1 MGAYQTIMVGT
12 DGSDSS
18 LRAVEK
24 AAGLARDA
32 TAKLVIVCAYSA
44 ASEREVAAAGD
55 VLGDEAY
62 QVVGSAPAEDTLR
75 TAADRAATVGAVDV
89 VTSAVSGDPVKTL
102 VRSVSDHRA
111 DLLVVG
117 NRGLNTLAGRLLG
130 SVPSDVSRHAGCD
143 VLIVHT
149 VR

>member
-1 MGAYQTIMVGT
+1 MGAYQTVLVGT
-12 DGSDSS
+12 DGSQSS
-18 LRAVEK
+18 YRAVGR
-24 AAGLARDA
+24 AAGIARDSA
-32 TAKLVIVCAYSA
+32 ARLVIVCAYTPA
-44 ASEREVAAAGD
+44 TKREVAAAED

-62 QVVGSAPAEDTLR
+62 HVVGSAPAEETLR
-75 TAADRAATVGAVDV
+75 TAAERAAANGA
-89 VTSAVSGDPVKTL
+89 DPVERAAVEGEPVKAL
-102 VRSVSDHRA
+102 LSMLDKYGA

-130 SVPSDVSRHAGCD
+130 SVPADVSRRAPCD

>member
-1 MGAYQTIMVGT
+1 MGAYQTVMVGT

-18 LRAVEK
+18 LRAVER
-24 AAGLARDA
+24 AAELARDA
-32 TAKLVIVCAYSA
+32 GARLVVVCAYHA

-55 VLGDEAY
+55 ALGDEAY

-75 TAADRAATVGAVDV
+75 TAADRAAAAGATDV
-89 VTSAVSGDPVKTL
+89 VTAAIGGDPVKTL
-102 VRSVSDHRA
+102 VRAVEDHKA

-130 SVPSDVSRHAGCD
+130 SVPSDVSRHAHCD